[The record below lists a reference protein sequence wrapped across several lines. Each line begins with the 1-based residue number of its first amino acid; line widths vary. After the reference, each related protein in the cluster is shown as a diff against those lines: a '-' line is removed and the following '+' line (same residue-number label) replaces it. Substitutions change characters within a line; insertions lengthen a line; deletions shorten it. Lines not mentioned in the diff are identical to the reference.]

1 MNRLVILLV
10 IAVAV
15 TSCALPSEGKLQF
28 ISVYSFIYLFT
39 GADLG
44 GGCRGCAPPPRD
56 DLRLSN
62 TTGIP
67 QKKQSLHSEA
77 NVCRHKCNLEKNSPI
92 NCTGH
97 PIMHRTRKTN

>member
-39 GADLG
+39 GGGLG
-44 GGCRGCAPPPRD
+44 GGWRGSATPPPPEMTCGFLIQLVFRKK
-56 DLRLSN
+56 SN
-62 TTGIP
+62 RFIARQMCADTNAIS
-67 QKKQSLHSEA
+67 KKNPLLIA
-77 NVCRHKCNLEKNSPI
+77 
-92 NCTGH
+92 
-97 PIMHRTRKTN
+97 

>member
-44 GGCRGCAPPPRD
+44 GGCGGCAPPPPEMTCGFLIQLVFRKK
-56 DLRLSN
+56 SN
-62 TTGIP
+62 RFIARQMCADTNAIS
-67 QKKQSLHSEA
+67 KKTPLLIAQD
-77 NVCRHKCNLEKNSPI
+77 
-92 NCTGH
+92 TQ
-97 PIMHRTRKTN
+97 